1 MASRAG
7 GGTGGGR
14 AAAGRGVGK
23 FPSGC
28 AGGSRCSREILT
40 RFPAADVS
48 LPRLTAKSMG
58 PKSRTCVP
66 RRAKLRNTT
75 PSICHSLSLSH
86 IDFRALLFPGPA
98 FRSFRSAKSPP
109 GARPGANGAARSLF
123 FAHTAPPPAF
133 LYVSPSFFRPRPAI
147 AGLNRPLVRLRLPSI
162 LSKIR
167 KGREESVQSA
177 IRSGSFELQHRQ
189 FVSFFEALLLLP
201 AFPFPRFF
209 SPSPAMRI
217 VLNAL
222 LKRNQF
228 FYLLAKAPRCGRKL
242 IFAPHAHLG
251 SRAKPRHLIRPLH
264 TCPDA
269 AGPTSG
275 DRKTV
280 NYVGDIFAGARPRV
294 RRKLLTEAD
303 FYLLLRPAS
312 VKVAH

>member
-1 MASRAG
+1 MLARNSHAIS
-7 GGTGGGR
+7 
-14 AAAGRGVGK
+14 GRGCLTPATDGK
-23 FPSGC
+23 IDGAEIAHVCTAP
-28 AGGSRCSREILT
+28 REIAKHDTFDLPLALALSY
-40 RFPAADVS
+40 RF
-48 LPRLTAKSMG
+48 
-58 PKSRTCVP
+58 SRFV
-66 RRAKLRNTT
+66 
-75 PSICHSLSLSH
+75 I
-86 IDFRALLFPGPA
+86 
-98 FRSFRSAKSPP
+98 P
-109 GARPGANGAARSLF
+109 GARVSLISLGEVAAGSATRCKRSGPFPL